1 MKRKSPAKLT
11 LHRETIRPLDGAG
24 LRAAGGETE
33 AVACYTQAPS
43 CRKPCSAQFTCAPTC
58 PTTTHTTTTTNETA

>member
-11 LHRETIRPLDGAG
+11 LHRETLQPLDGSL
-24 LRAAGGETE
+24 LRAAGGETQ

-43 CRKPCSAQFTCAPTC
+43 CRKPCSAQLTCAPTC
-58 PTTTHTTTTTNETA
+58 TTHTTTTDETA